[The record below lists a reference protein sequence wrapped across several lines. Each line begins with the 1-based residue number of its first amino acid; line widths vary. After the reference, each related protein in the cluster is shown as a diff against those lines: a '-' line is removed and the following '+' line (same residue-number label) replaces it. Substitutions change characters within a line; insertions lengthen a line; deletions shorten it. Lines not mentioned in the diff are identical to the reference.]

1 MPYFIDQTFNS
12 TLTSGL
18 PPINGLMLLCHIFR
32 QSGKVAAS
40 SWYRLANKRKT
51 YRTFTICSVVSNL
64 KMALGK
70 IKQEQRIV
78 LGLRIRFDL
87 VHLVDEFLEVGPAF
101 GDVVV
106 PKMGIVYLNPFQNRN
121 VRYIRLK
128 RGSSILLLERVKKNL
143 GRSNHVSGR
152 ECSEVPS

>member
-1 MPYFIDQTFNS
+1 
-12 TLTSGL
+12 
-18 PPINGLMLLCHIFR
+18 
-32 QSGKVAAS
+32 
-40 SWYRLANKRKT
+40 
-51 YRTFTICSVVSNL
+51 
-64 KMALGK
+64 MALGK
-70 IKQEQRIV
+70 VKQEQRIV

-87 VHLVDEFLEVGPAF
+87 VHLLDEFLEVGPAF

-128 RGSSILLLERVKKNL
+128 RGVEHIVIRKSKKYL

-152 ECSEVPS
+152 EECSEVPS

>member
-1 MPYFIDQTFNS
+1 M
-12 TLTSGL
+12 
-18 PPINGLMLLCHIFR
+18 
-32 QSGKVAAS
+32 V
-40 SWYRLANKRKT
+40 
-51 YRTFTICSVVSNL
+51 
-64 KMALGK
+64 LGK